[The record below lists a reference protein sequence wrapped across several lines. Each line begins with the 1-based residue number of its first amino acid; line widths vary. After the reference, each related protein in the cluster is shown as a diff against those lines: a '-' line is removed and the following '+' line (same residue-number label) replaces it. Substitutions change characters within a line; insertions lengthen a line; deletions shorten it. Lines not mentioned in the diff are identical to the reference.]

1 MAVRLSMSVSLD
13 GYAAGLEQRADA
25 PLGTGGEALHR
36 WVLGTR
42 TFRATHG
49 AGDGGTTG
57 LDDDVAREIADG
69 IGASILGRRMFGGG
83 DGGPWDPAWRGW
95 WGDDP
100 PFHTPVFVLTHHP
113 RAPVAMQ
120 GGTTFHFVTGG
131 IQEALE
137 RAREAARTQDV
148 RIGGGVS
155 TVRQYLQAGLVDELH
170 LVVSPTVLGS
180 GEPLLAA
187 IDLPRLG
194 FRCSRHVG
202 TNEALHVVLQK
213 APAA

>member
-1 MAVRLSMSVSLD
+1 MAIRLSMSVSLD
-13 GYAAGLEQRADA
+13 GYAAGLEQRVDR
-25 PLGTGGEALHR
+25 PLGLGGETLHR

-57 LDDDVAREIADG
+57 LDDAVAREIADG
-69 IGASILGRRMFGGG
+69 VGASILGRRMFGGG

-113 RAPVAMQ
+113 REPLEML

-131 IQEALE
+131 PAEALE
-137 RAREAARTQDV
+137 RATAAAGDLDV
-148 RIGGGVS
+148 RIGGGAA
-155 TVRQYLQAGLVDELH
+155 TARQYLAAGVVDR
-170 LVVSPTVLGS
+170 
-180 GEPLLAA
+180 
-187 IDLPRLG
+187 IDLQVAPVLLGAGARLLG
-194 FRCSRHVG
+194 DLGEGLPAYRVDAVRPS
-202 TNEALHVVLQK
+202 EAAVHYRLLREV
-213 APAA
+213 